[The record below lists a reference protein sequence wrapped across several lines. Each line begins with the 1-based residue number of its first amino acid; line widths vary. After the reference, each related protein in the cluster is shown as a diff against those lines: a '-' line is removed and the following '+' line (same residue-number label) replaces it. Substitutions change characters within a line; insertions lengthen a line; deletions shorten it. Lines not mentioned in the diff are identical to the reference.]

1 MKEYKTNIERI
12 GLVREKTDY
21 KRAKISSSNDA
32 QEYARN
38 FFHDDLTMY
47 ESFFMIMLNNA
58 NNTTGYVKIS
68 QGGITGTVVDARI
81 VAKYALETLAVGVI
95 LVHNHPSGNL
105 QPSQADLQLTTKI
118 KNGLG
123 FLDIKVLDHIIL
135 TETSYF
141 SFADDN
147 LL

>member
-1 MKEYKTNIERI
+1 MQEYKTNIESIR
-12 GLVREKTDY
+12 LVREKTDY
-21 KRAKISSSNDA
+21 NRVKISSSTDA

-38 FFHDDLTMY
+38 LCHDDLTMY

-105 QPSQADLQLTTKI
+105 KPSQSDLNLTKKI
-118 KNGLG
+118 KNGLD
-123 FLDIKVLDHIIL
+123 F
-135 TETSYF
+135 
-141 SFADDN
+141 
-147 LL
+147 